1 MPRVYWTSEA
11 SGQLA
16 ELDDRSQLA
25 IRRRVD
31 ILADFPFAG
40 VVLKREWEGF
50 RKLSAAPLPWV
61 IIYKVRDA
69 DTVIIGYLRHAR
81 SRWESR

>member
-1 MPRVYWTSEA
+1 MARIYWTSEA

-16 ELDDRSQLA
+16 ELDESSRQA

-31 ILADFPFAG
+31 ILADFPYAG
-40 VVLKREWEGF
+40 VALRRDWEGF
-50 RKLSAAPLPWV
+50 RKLSAAPLPWI
-61 IIYKVRDA
+61 IIYTVRDA
-69 DTVIIGYLRHAR
+69 ETVIIGYLRHAH

>member
-16 ELDDRSQLA
+16 ELDEGSRQA
-25 IRRRVD
+25 IRRRVE
-31 ILADFPFAG
+31 ADFPYAG
-40 VVLKREWEGF
+40 VALKRDWEGF
-50 RKLSAAPLPWV
+50 RKLSASPLPWI
-61 IIYKVRDA
+61 IIYTVRDP
-69 DTVIIGYLRHAR
+69 DTVIVGYLRHAR

>member
-1 MPRVYWTSEA
+1 MARIYWTSEA

-16 ELDDRSQLA
+16 EIDERSQQV

-31 ILADFPFAG
+31 ILADFPYAG
-40 VVLKREWEGF
+40 VALKQDWEGF

-61 IIYKVRDA
+61 IIYTVRDP
-69 DTVIIGYLRHAR
+69 DTVTIGYLRHAC
-81 SRWESR
+81 SRWGSR

>member
-1 MPRVYWTSEA
+1 MARIYWTSEA
-11 SGQLA
+11 AGQLA
-16 ELDDRSQLA
+16 ALDERSQQA

-31 ILADFPFAG
+31 ILADFPYAG
-40 VVLKREWEGF
+40 VALKRDWAGF
-50 RKLSAAPLPWV
+50 RKLSAAPLPWI
-61 IIYKVRDA
+61 IIYTVREA

>member
-1 MPRVYWTSEA
+1 MGQTYWTSEA

-16 ELDDRSQLA
+16 ELDERNQQA
-25 IRRRVD
+25 IWRRVD
-31 ILADFPFAG
+31 ILADFPYAG
-40 VVLKREWEGF
+40 VGLKRDWEGF

-61 IIYKVRDA
+61 IIYTVRDV

-81 SRWESR
+81 SRWETR

>member
-1 MPRVYWTSEA
+1 MARVYWTSEA

-16 ELDDRSQLA
+16 ELDPHSQQA

-40 VVLKREWEGF
+40 VALKREWEGF

-61 IIYKVRDA
+61 IIYTVRDA

>member
-1 MPRVYWTSEA
+1 MARLYWTSEA

-16 ELDDRSQLA
+16 ELDLRSQQV

-31 ILADFPFAG
+31 ILVDFPYAG
-40 VVLKREWEGF
+40 VALRRDWEGF

-61 IIYKVRDA
+61 IIYTVRDLN
-69 DTVIIGYLRHAR
+69 TVITSYLRHAR

>member
-1 MPRVYWTSEA
+1 MARIYWTSEA

-16 ELDDRSQLA
+16 ELDERSQQA
-25 IRRRVD
+25 IRGRVE
-31 ILADFPFAG
+31 ILGNFPFAG
-40 VVLKREWEGF
+40 VALKRDWEGF

-61 IIYKVRDA
+61 VIYTVRAA

>member
-1 MPRVYWTSEA
+1 MAGIYWTGEA

-16 ELDDRSQLA
+16 ELDERSQQA
-25 IRRRVD
+25 IRRRVE
-31 ILADFPFAG
+31 ILADFSYAG
-40 VVLKREWEGF
+40 VALKRDWEGF

-61 IIYKVRDA
+61 IIYTVRDP
-69 DTVIIGYLRHAR
+69 DTVVIGYLRHGR

>member
-1 MPRVYWTSEA
+1 MARIYWTSEA
-11 SGQLA
+11 SGQPG
-16 ELDDRSQLA
+16 ELDARSQEA

-31 ILADFPFAG
+31 ILADFPYAG
-40 VVLKREWEGF
+40 VALKRDWAGF

-61 IIYKVRDA
+61 IIYTVRDA

-81 SRWESR
+81 SRWEAR